1 MPYFFRHIAYMI
13 DLKQFV
19 FWFIRGSQHLF
30 GPRPWKRWLPTL
42 RNFAASLDA
51 APGIPCSVLF
61 QPVIQRAEVAAE
73 MQEDFGQI
81 AGLETFIIDDKTTV
95 REFLREWR
103 ATEVYYALARGL
115 AS

>member
-1 MPYFFRHIAYMI
+1 MI

-30 GPRPWKRWLPTL
+30 GPTALEKVAA
-42 RNFAASLDA
+42 NASQFAASLDA